1 MTAIRQ
7 EPQGLSWTK
16 LQQPGCSE
24 GPRKCCLKAAP
35 CILSG
40 FYLGLA
46 SASSEL
52 SAVAGPWL
60 QAVL

>member
-1 MTAIRQ
+1 MTSTRQ

-24 GPRKCCLKAAP
+24 GPRKRCLKAAA

-46 SASSEL
+46 STASML
-52 SAVAGPWL
+52 RGL
-60 QAVL
+60 